1 MAMRPLSLATR
12 LTLFFAVAAAVVF
25 PIFGWVIS
33 REMEDHFEE
42 GDSAELA
49 IISDAVIEALAGVQS
64 ASDLAP
70 VERRFDD
77 ILIGHHSATLYI
89 AKDDGQLVYS
99 SSAHPD
105 LSGIGRAAIGAP
117 EGDTIQLVNADD
129 QAYRVLVRRTSRD
142 HPALP
147 DVHTVVVATPIDYHL
162 TFLASFRRTLWLM
175 IASSVVV
182 MSVMGWIAVRQ
193 GHAPLREIV
202 NRMRRVSANE
212 RAREIPPE
220 SVPRELSDLALSFNE
235 MLRRMDDSFQRLEN
249 FNADIAHEL
258 RTPITNLMTQSQV
271 ALSRART
278 IDEYREIL
286 YSNVEE
292 YDRMAQMVG
301 DMLFLAQTDNGGSK
315 RESIAIDLAAEI
327 NALFDY
333 YEAWADERDVSLRLA
348 GTVTVVGDRLLFQ
361 QALGN
366 LLSNAIRH
374 SPSGGTVLIE
384 LGRADDGAATIA
396 VENPGTPI
404 PAEDLSKIFDR
415 FYRVDPSRQR
425 GGEGAGLGLAIVK
438 SIIDLHEGTIEA
450 SSDDRGTRF
459 HIKIPEV
466 AKAP

>member
-1 MAMRPLSLATR
+1 
-12 LTLFFAVAAAVVF
+12 
-25 PIFGWVIS
+25 
-33 REMEDHFEE
+33 
-42 GDSAELA
+42 
-49 IISDAVIEALAGVQS
+49 
-64 ASDLAP
+64 
-70 VERRFDD
+70 
-77 ILIGHHSATLYI
+77 
-89 AKDDGQLVYS
+89 
-99 SSAHPD
+99 
-105 LSGIGRAAIGAP
+105 
-117 EGDTIQLVNADD
+117 
-129 QAYRVLVRRTSRD
+129 
-142 HPALP
+142 
-147 DVHTVVVATPIDYHL
+147 
-162 TFLASFRRTLWLM
+162 
-175 IASSVVV
+175 
-182 MSVMGWIAVRQ
+182 
-193 GHAPLREIV
+193 
-202 NRMRRVSANE
+202 MRRVSANE